1 MKRVELLAPAGTY
14 NAFIGALNAG
24 ADAFYLAGNRFG
36 ARAYADNF
44 TDDELVNVI
53 DTAHLFGKKVYLTV
67 NTLVKEKEKDEL
79 VPFLAPLAEHSL
91 DGVIVQDLGVL
102 RIIKNNFPS
111 LPIHAS
117 TQMSI
122 TGEYAT
128 RLLHSQGVS
137 RIVPARELSL
147 DEIKHIKDS
156 TGIEIESFIHGAM
169 CYSYSGMCLFSSI
182 LGGRSGNRGRC
193 AQPCRLEYSLP
204 GDNKVYPLSMKDMC
218 TVSMIDQLI
227 ESGIDSFKIE
237 GRMKKPEYAAGVTSV
252 YRKYIDRYYEGLST
266 EVSDEDLKFLNNL
279 YIRAQRSDGY
289 YHKHNGKDM
298 ITLSKPGYSGADDE
312 VIDYINKIFVNV
324 KPSLPINIKASVIKN
339 HPAKISMRYKDI
351 EVSVTGEA
359 VSEAINAPMDME
371 RIKKQL
377 LKLGDTFF
385 DANAIRIEC
394 DNDIFI
400 SVKELNDLRRN
411 CTDLLKKEIIKWNLK
426 YTFQS

>member
-44 TDDELVNVI
+44 TDDELINVI

-128 RLLHSQGVS
+128 RLLQSQGVS

-252 YRKYIDRYYEGLST
+252 YRKYLDRYYEGLFT

-385 DANAIRIEC
+385 DANDIQIEC

>member
-44 TDDELVNVI
+44 TDDELINVI

-128 RLLHSQGVS
+128 RLLQSQGVS

-312 VIDYINKIFVNV
+312 VIDYINKIFVND

-385 DANAIRIEC
+385 DANDIQIEC

>member
-44 TDDELVNVI
+44 TDDELINVI

-67 NTLVKEKEKDEL
+67 NTLVKEREKDEL

-128 RLLHSQGVS
+128 RLLQSQGVS

-266 EVSDEDLKFLNNL
+266 EVSDDDLRFLNNL

-312 VIDYINKIFVNV
+312 VIDYINKIFVNA

-339 HPAKISMRYKDI
+339 HPAKISMQYKDI

-359 VSEAINAPMDME
+359 VSEAINAPMDLE

-385 DANAIRIEC
+385 DANDSQIEC